1 MERQKHNGG
10 DSDAHLTEQADP
22 LDEPSGTRDE
32 LVATTATV
40 CVVGAGVL
48 LFEAALLPGMILGV
62 ATMLLPKYLPAIG
75 GAINPLVKGTVRGA
89 YKMGQKTKEMVAELQ
104 EQVHDVVAEVDAE
117 ASKKSA

>member
-1 MERQKHNGG
+1 MERQKHNGS
-10 DSDAHLTEQADP
+10 DSDDHLTADP
-22 LDEPSGTRDE
+22 LDEPHGSHDE
-32 LVATTATV
+32 LVAATATV

-62 ATMLLPKYLPAIG
+62 ATMLAPKYLPAIG
-75 GAINPLVKGTVRGA
+75 AAVNPLVKGTVRSA